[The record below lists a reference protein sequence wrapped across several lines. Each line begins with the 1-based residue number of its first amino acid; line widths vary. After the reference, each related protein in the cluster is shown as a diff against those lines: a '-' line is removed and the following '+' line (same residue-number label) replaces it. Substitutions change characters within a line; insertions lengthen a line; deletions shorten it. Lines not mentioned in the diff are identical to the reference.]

1 MRLKPRVDAL
11 EAKLAPASQRWV
23 RVFQQFGQTREA
35 ALADYEAE
43 HGPIGDASVI
53 LRVSVKPVPH
63 AAR

>member
-1 MRLKPRVDAL
+1 MRLKPRLDAL
-11 EAKLAPASQRWV
+11 EAKLAPGCQRWV
-23 RVFQQFGQTREA
+23 RILQHGGQSQEQA
-35 ALADYEAE
+35 FANYEAL